1 MRDVLRNV
9 AQVSEDTRLC
19 CLLDIQLT
27 VQPVVVAVTKT
38 NASSPAP
45 YHGATLTSFASLS
58 LEPYPLVAFSLRLP
72 SKMADYL
79 RPCSNH
85 TVAPGKGVQIPLN
98 SCDNDCSAPAGA
110 RSSNG
115 TASSTETKATPEQ
128 SSLPPN
134 PTCPELMV
142 SLLSSTNQ
150 PIAEALARPGIDQRP
165 IFGRHE
171 WDDQDPP
178 ALKDAVGH
186 LRCQVIHSM
195 PLRAVCDGMAN
206 LDFEIEKEKAHLL
219 GSELFIC
226 RVVDSNL
233 GKGKESLVHYQRN
246 YNSVSN

>member
-9 AQVSEDTRLC
+9 A
-19 CLLDIQLT
+19 
-27 VQPVVVAVTKT
+27 QPVVVAVTKT

-85 TVAPGKGVQIPLN
+85 TIAPGKGVEIPLN
-98 SCDNDCSAPAGA
+98 SCDNDCAAPT
-110 RSSNG
+110 G
-115 TASSTETKATPEQ
+115 TGSECGTSPAALEATTPAPTSTPKT
-128 SSLPPN
+128 
-134 PTCPELMV
+134 TCPELMV
-142 SLLSSTNQ
+142 SLLSSSNQ
-150 PIAEALARPGIDQRP
+150 AIAEALARPGVDQRP
-165 IFGRHE
+165 IFGRYE
-171 WDDQDPP
+171 WDDSDPP

-195 PLRAVCDGMAN
+195 PLKAVCDGLAN

-233 GKGKESLVHYQRN
+233 GQGKESLVHYQRD

>member
-1 MRDVLRNV
+1 MTSELGERCFV
-9 AQVSEDTRLC
+9 ADG
-19 CLLDIQLT
+19 
-27 VQPVVVAVTKT
+27 QPVVVAVTRT

-85 TVAPGKGVQIPLN
+85 TLAPGKGVQIPLN
-98 SCDNDCSAPAGA
+98 SCDNDCATDCAPNAEA
-110 RSSNG
+110 PG
-115 TASSTETKATPEQ
+115 TAGTAPPTPPSTPLPKA
-128 SSLPPN
+128 
-134 PTCPELMV
+134 TCPELMV
-142 SLLSSTNQ
+142 SLLSSSNQ
-150 PIAEALARPGIDQRP
+150 GIAEALAKPGVDQRP
-165 IFGRHE
+165 IFGRYE
-171 WDDQDPP
+171 WDDSDPP

-195 PLRAVCDGMAN
+195 PLKAVCDGLAN

-226 RVVDSNL
+226 RVVGSNL
-233 GKGKESLVHYQRN
+233 GQGKESLVHYQRD